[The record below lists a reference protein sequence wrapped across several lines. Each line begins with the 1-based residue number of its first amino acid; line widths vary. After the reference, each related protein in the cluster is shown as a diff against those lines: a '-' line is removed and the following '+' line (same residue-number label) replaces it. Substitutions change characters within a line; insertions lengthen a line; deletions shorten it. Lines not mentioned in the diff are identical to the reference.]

1 MKVLIKIAWRN
12 IWRNTVRSLVIVT
25 SIVLG
30 LWVGTFVNALYYGM
44 GEDRVNIAI
53 QNEISH
59 IQIHHP
65 RFKEDYKAKYTVTV
79 DDDMKTKLHNTAN
92 IVSWSARSIA
102 QGMLATTSGGTGIQI
117 NGIDPVA
124 EDLTTHLAGKI
135 VEGQYLNNDKAN
147 QIIIGAKLAMRMKL
161 KIKSK
166 IVLTYLDKDDNIA
179 SGAFRVAGIF
189 ASNNSGW
196 DNANVFIRNGDLNP
210 SMGIDSNQVNE
221 IAILLNSNRNIDT
234 ATATIKSEFPQYKV
248 ENWMEISPE
257 TSTIISLLSQVSFVF
272 IVIILLA
279 LSFGIVNTML
289 MAVLERTREI
299 GMLLALGMNRAK
311 VFALITFETFFLV
324 MLGCPIGMFIG
335 WATVQYL
342 SVHGL
347 DLAAMTP
354 KSTMASYGF
363 SSVLYP
369 NLPLTKYIVIIFLVI
384 VTALLSSIFPAI
396 KALKLNPAETIKE

>member
-53 QNEISH
+53 QNEISD

-65 RFKEDYKAKYTVTV
+65 RFKEDFKAKYTVIV
-79 DDDMKTKLHNTAN
+79 DEAMKTKLHNTRN
-92 IVSWSARSIA
+92 IVAWSARSIA
-102 QGMLATTSGGTGIQI
+102 QGMLATTGGGAGIQI

-124 EDLTTHLAGKI
+124 EDSTTHLAAKI
-135 VEGQYLNNDKAN
+135 IEGQFLGGDKAN
-147 QIIIGAKLAMRMKL
+147 QVIIGAKLATRMKL
-161 KIKSK
+161 KVKSK

-196 DNANVFIRNGDLNP
+196 DNANVFIRQKDFNP
-210 SMGIDSNQVNE
+210 SLGIDSNAANE
-221 IAILLNSNRNIDT
+221 VAILLNSNLNIGT
-234 ATATIKSEFPQYKV
+234 ATAQIKSEFPQYKV
-248 ENWMEISPE
+248 ESWMEISPE
-257 TSTIISLLSQVSFVF
+257 TSTIISLLSQVSIVF
-272 IVIILLA
+272 IVIILLE

-335 WATVQYL
+335 WATVHYL

-354 KSTMASYGF
+354 KSTLASYGF
-363 SSVLYP
+363 SSVLHP
-369 NLPLTKYIVIIFLVI
+369 DLPLVKYIVIILLVI
-384 VTALLSSIFPAI
+384 ATALLSSIFPAI

>member
-1 MKVLIKIAWRN
+1 MKVQIKTAWRNISHGVSLALDIVAAVLLEVLLGLSVDDLWKLLVLGKIAWRN

-30 LWVGTFVNALYYGM
+30 LWVGIFVNALYYGM

-79 DDDMKTKLHNTAN
+79 DDAMKTKLHNTAN
-92 IVSWSARSIA
+92 IVSWSPRSIA

-124 EDLTTHLAGKI
+124 EDSTTHLARKI
-135 VEGQYLNNDKAN
+135 IEGQYLGDVKAD
-147 QIIIGAKLAMRMKL
+147 QILIGAKLATRMKL

-196 DNANVFIRNGDLNP
+196 DNANVFIRKSDLNP
-210 SMGIDSNQVNE
+210 TLGIDSTAANE
-221 IAILLNSNRNIDT
+221 VAMKGAFSRQAARSA
-234 ATATIKSEFPQYKV
+234 ATCRS
-248 ENWMEISPE
+248 SP
-257 TSTIISLLSQVSFVF
+257 
-272 IVIILLA
+272 
-279 LSFGIVNTML
+279 
-289 MAVLERTREI
+289 
-299 GMLLALGMNRAK
+299 
-311 VFALITFETFFLV
+311 
-324 MLGCPIGMFIG
+324 
-335 WATVQYL
+335 YL
-342 SVHGL
+342 S
-347 DLAAMTP
+347 
-354 KSTMASYGF
+354 S
-363 SSVLYP
+363 
-369 NLPLTKYIVIIFLVI
+369 LV
-384 VTALLSSIFPAI
+384 
-396 KALKLNPAETIKE
+396 

>member
-1 MKVLIKIAWRN
+1 MSVIIKIAWRN
-12 IWRNTVRSLVIVT
+12 IWRNSVRSLVIAT

-30 LWVGTFVNALYYGM
+30 LWVGTFVSAIYYGM

-65 RFKEDYKAKYTVTV
+65 KFKEDYKAKYTVTV
-79 DDDMKTKLHNTAN
+79 DDALKTKLHNTPNVKA
-92 IVSWSARSIA
+92 WSPRSIA
-102 QGMLATTSGGTGIQI
+102 QGMLANTGGSTGIQI
-117 NGIDPVA
+117 NGIDPIA
-124 EDLTTHLAGKI
+124 EDSTTHLAAKI
-135 VEGQYLNNDKAN
+135 IEGQYLSSGKAN
-147 QIIIGAKLAMRMKL
+147 QVIIGAKLATRMKL
-161 KIKSK
+161 KVKSK
-166 IVLTYLDKDDNIA
+166 VVLTFLDKDDNIA

-196 DNANVFIRNGDLNP
+196 DNANVFIRQADFNP
-210 SMGIDSNQVNE
+210 TLGLDSNAANE

-234 ATATIKSEFPQYKV
+234 ATALVKTEFPQYKV
-248 ENWMEISPE
+248 ESWMEISPE
-257 TSTIISLLSQVSFVF
+257 TNVIISLMSQVSIVFV
-272 IVIILLA
+272 IIILLA

-311 VFALITFETFFLV
+311 VFALIVYETFFLV
-324 MLGCPIGMFIG
+324 MLGWPVGMLLAWFSID
-335 WATVQYL
+335 YL
-342 SVHGL
+342 GAKGI
-347 DLAAMTP
+347 DTAAMAP

-363 SSVLYP
+363 SSVMHP
-369 NLPLTKYIVIIFLVI
+369 ALPLHNYLQIIALVII
-384 VTALLSSIFPAI
+384 TALLSSIFPAI

>member
-12 IWRNTVRSLVIVT
+12 IWRNSVRSLVIIT

-30 LWVGTFVNALYYGM
+30 LWIGTFVNALYYGM

-65 RFKEDYKAKYTVTV
+65 GFKENYKAKYVV
-79 DDDMKTKLHNTAN
+79 RLDDTLKAKLSNTAN
-92 IVSWSARSIA
+92 VQSWSARTIA
-102 QGMLATTSGGTGIQI
+102 PGMLATTSGSTGMQI
-117 NGIDPVA
+117 NGVDPAA
-124 EDLTTHLAGKI
+124 EDSTTHLASKITEGK
-135 VEGQYLNNDKAN
+135 YLGAGKAN
-147 QIIIGAKLAMRMKL
+147 QIIIGEKLAKRMKL

-166 IVLTYLDKDDNIA
+166 VVLTFLDKDDNIA

-189 ASNNSGW
+189 ESNNSGW
-196 DNANVFIRNGDLNP
+196 DNANVFVRKEDVNP
-210 SMGIDSNQVNE
+210 LLGIDSNSAHE

-234 ATATIKSEFPQYKV
+234 ATAHLKSVLPQYKV
-248 ENWMEISPE
+248 ESWMEISPE
-257 TSTIISLLSQVSFVF
+257 TSVIISLMSQVSVVF
-272 IVIILLA
+272 IIIILLA

-311 VFALITFETFFLV
+311 VFSLITFETFFLV
-324 MLGCPIGMFIG
+324 MLGCPIGMLIG
-335 WATVQYL
+335 WGTVHYL

-347 DLAAMTP
+347 DTAALAP
-354 KSTMASYGF
+354 KSTMSSYGF
-363 SSVLYP
+363 NNVLHP
-369 NLPLTKYIVIIFLVI
+369 DLPLKSYLQIIGLV
-384 VTALLSSIFPAI
+384 VLTALLSAIFPAI
-396 KALKLNPAETIKE
+396 KALKLNPAETIKS

>member
-30 LWVGTFVNALYYGM
+30 LWVGTFVDALYYGM

-65 RFKEDYKAKYTVTV
+65 KFKEDYKARYTVTV
-79 DDDMKTKLHNTAN
+79 DDTLKAKLHNTAN
-92 IVSWSARSIA
+92 IVSWSGRSIA
-102 QGMLATTSGGTGIQI
+102 QGMLANTSGSTGIQI

-124 EDLTTHLAGKI
+124 EDSTTHLAAKI
-135 VEGQYLNNDKAN
+135 IEGQFLGNGKAN
-147 QIIIGAKLAMRMKL
+147 QIIIGAKLATRMKL

-196 DNANVFIRNGDLNP
+196 DNANVFIRKEDFNP
-210 SMGIDSNQVNE
+210 TLGIDSNAVNE
-221 IAILLNSNRNIDT
+221 IAILLNSNRNVDT
-234 ATATIKSEFPQYKV
+234 TTANLKSEFPQYKV
-248 ENWMEISPE
+248 ESWMEISPE

-299 GMLLALGMNRAK
+299 GMLLALGMNRGK
-311 VFALITFETFFLV
+311 VFGLICFETFFLV

-335 WATVQYL
+335 WATIHYL

-347 DLAAMTP
+347 NLAAMTP

-369 NLPLTKYIVIIFLVI
+369 TLPLVKYIVIILLVI
-384 VTALLSSIFPAI
+384 ATALLSSIFPAI